1 MQNTETLKFRKQL
14 TKLPKNDQIAV
25 LDALDALDEAETF
38 ADIPNMKAMQGYK
51 NYFRIRVGNWRI
63 GLFWDGELFQ
73 IQDVGKRGDFYKRFP

>member
-25 LDALDALDEAETF
+25 MDALDTLDEAETF
-38 ADIPNMKAMQGYK
+38 ADIPNLKALQGYK
-51 NYFRIRVGNWRI
+51 NYFRIRVGNWRM

>member
-25 LDALDALDEAETF
+25 MDALDTLDEAETF
-38 ADIPNMKAMQGYK
+38 ADIPNLKALQGYK

>member
-38 ADIPNMKAMQGYK
+38 ADIHNIKAMQGYK

-63 GLFWDGELFQ
+63 GLFWDGDMFH